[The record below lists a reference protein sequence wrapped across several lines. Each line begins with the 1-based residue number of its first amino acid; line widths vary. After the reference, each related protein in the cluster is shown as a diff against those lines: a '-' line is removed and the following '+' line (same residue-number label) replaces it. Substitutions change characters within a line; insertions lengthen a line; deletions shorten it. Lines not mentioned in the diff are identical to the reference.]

1 MLFPIT
7 VSNTLLAFY
16 MAINVMA
23 FLVMLWDKRA
33 ARMSGAE
40 RVSEGLLFFM
50 ATAFGAAGVFLGM
63 FAFRHKTR
71 TWYFLIGIPLAF
83 ISNLALLR
91 FLAERL
97 RIGE

>member
-1 MLFPIT
+1 MP
-7 VSNTLLAFY
+7 SLLEQPVLILIYA
-16 MAINVMA
+16 AINMIA
-23 FLVMLWDKRA
+23 FLVMAWDKRQS
-33 ARMSGAE
+33 RRSGAE
-40 RVSEGLLFFM
+40 RISEGLLYFM

-83 ISNLALLR
+83 VSNLALLR